1 MFSSL
6 LKLSLLWG
14 LNVLFVSFAASRV
27 HLNLP
32 LIPEVCHVWATSVL
46 LSRGMSRWVLEASRS
61 ITYQN
66 SLVAAGWGFLFPHQE
81 EVYIFTFSP
90 EVLGPLKP
98 KDGSVQASLC
108 ISISRVIL
116 TFSLGTDP
124 DTCCHHGWP
133 TGRCSTFKAVLSLLF
148 VFFCQVKKRNWYLFS
163 EPLFFPLHVKYWSLM
178 FQTCKINFSIL
189 PTFICWG
196 ICKALLWEF
205 SRIPYLSIGSK

>member
-14 LNVLFVSFAASRV
+14 LNVLFVPFAASRV
-27 HLNLP
+27 HLNNLP
-32 LIPEVCHVWATSVL
+32 LIPEVCQVWATSVL
-46 LSRGMSRWVLEASRS
+46 LSWGMSRWVLEASRS

-66 SLVAAGWGFLFPHQE
+66 SLAAAGWGFLFPHQE

-108 ISISRVIL
+108 VSISRVIL

-133 TGRCSTFKAVLSLLF
+133 TGGCSTFKAVLSLLF
-148 VFFCQVKKRNWYLFS
+148 FS
-163 EPLFFPLHVKYWSLM
+163 LHVRYWSLM

-196 ICKALLWEF
+196 LCKALCWEF